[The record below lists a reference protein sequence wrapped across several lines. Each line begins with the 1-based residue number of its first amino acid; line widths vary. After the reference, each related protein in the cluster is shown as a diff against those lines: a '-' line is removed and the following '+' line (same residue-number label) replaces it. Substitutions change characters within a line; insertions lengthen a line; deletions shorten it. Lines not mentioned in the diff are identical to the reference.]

1 MLWENSLWGCYTVE
15 GEKWG
20 SPGSRGCER
29 QDQGAGRGRAPGS
42 SCSAVGEMEHAH
54 VHVCSVAQHHA
65 E

>member
-1 MLWENSLWGCYTVE
+1 ME